1 MNTSERE
8 IDGAIGEGW
17 SGVDPNGCHVNVVL
31 ARRGSRTA
39 AALMTAMTTPR
50 QGHSPILIC
59 VGDDKD
65 HYEPIWPPT
74 LMMNKSTIAGDRHA
88 KITYG
93 ATQLGLGQG
102 VLDAVADGLL
112 APTDD
117 TIVFFAV
124 WIDTGATDETAVR
137 EAARRAARKAVGMAV
152 GGRDIDAARA
162 LVERRDSVRNP
173 YYSGS

>member
-1 MNTSERE
+1 MSTSERD

-17 SGVDPNGCHVNVVL
+17 SGTDPNGCHVNVVL
-31 ARRGSRTA
+31 ARRGGRTA

-59 VGDDKD
+59 VGEDKER
-65 HYEPIWPPT
+65 YEPIWPPT
-74 LMMNKSTIAGDRHA
+74 VMMNKSTIAGDRHA

-102 VLDAVADGLL
+102 VLDAVADGLVE
-112 APTDD
+112 PTDE

-124 WIDTGATDETAVR
+124 WIDAGATDETAVR
-137 EAARRAARKAVGMAV
+137 EAARRAGRKAIGMAAA
-152 GGRDIDAARA
+152 GRDPHAARA
-162 LVERRDSVRNP
+162 LVERRDTLRSP
-173 YYSGS
+173 YYSGR

>member
-1 MNTSERE
+1 MSTSERE

-31 ARRGSRTA
+31 ARRGGPTA

-59 VGDDKD
+59 VGGDKD

-74 LMMNKSTIAGDRHA
+74 VMMNKSTISGDRHA

-112 APTDD
+112 EPTDE

-124 WIDTGATDETAVR
+124 WIDAGATDETAVR
-137 EAARRAARKAVGMAV
+137 EAARRAGRKAVGMAV
-152 GGRDIDAARA
+152 AGRDVGAARA
-162 LVERRDSVRNP
+162 LVERRDTLRSP

>member
-1 MNTSERE
+1 MSTSARE
-8 IDGAIGEGW
+8 TDGAIGEGW
-17 SGVDPNGCHVNVVL
+17 SGTDPNGCHVNVVL
-31 ARRGSRTA
+31 ARRGGPTA

-50 QGHSPILIC
+50 QGHSPILVC
-59 VGDDKD
+59 VGEDKD
-65 HYEPIWPPT
+65 RYEPVWPPT
-74 LMMNKSTIAGDRHA
+74 LMMNKSTLAGDRHA

-112 APTDD
+112 EPTDD

-124 WIDTGATDETAVR
+124 WIDSGATDETAVR
-137 EAARRAARKAVGMAV
+137 EAARRAGRKAVGMAV
-152 GGRDIDAARA
+152 GGRDAQAARA
-162 LVERRDSVRNP
+162 LVERRDTLTSP

>member
-1 MNTSERE
+1 MTTSERE

-31 ARRGSRTA
+31 ARRGGRTA

-59 VGDDKD
+59 VGEDKA
-65 HYEPIWPPT
+65 HYEPVWPPT
-74 LMMNKSTIAGDRHA
+74 IMMNKSTISGDRHA
-88 KITYG
+88 RITYG

-112 APTDD
+112 EPSDD

-124 WIDTGATDETAVR
+124 WIDSGATDETAVR
-137 EAARRAARKAVGMAV
+137 EAARRAGRKAVGMAV
-152 GGRDIDAARA
+152 TGRDPQAARS
-162 LVERRDSVRNP
+162 LVERRDTLRSP
-173 YYSGS
+173 YYSGT

>member
-1 MNTSERE
+1 MSTSERD

-31 ARRGSRTA
+31 ARRGGATA

-59 VGDDKD
+59 VGEDKD

-74 LMMNKSTIAGDRHA
+74 VMMNKSTISGDRHA

-112 APTDD
+112 EPTDD
-117 TIVFFAV
+117 ALVFFAV
-124 WIDTGATDETAVR
+124 WIDSGATDETAVR
-137 EAARRAARKAVGMAV
+137 EAARRAGRKAVGMAV
-152 GGRDIDAARA
+152 GGRDLEAARA
-162 LVERRDSVRNP
+162 LVQRRDSLRSP